1 MRSKKIFVLVLM
13 GLSFILTLA
22 IVTVVSG
29 NGEIS
34 PLESAC
40 NNLGGVYVAA
50 DNKCYNAWVPTE
62 ICPDGYMTLNYIQ
75 SVAFTPLHGA
85 KFSLTQEVPPYVCGY
100 VNLNGSL
107 EKEGRCKFFSV
118 EDGYVGGTVEASG
131 LGTASILRLVDSE
144 HMYKLPVIESSVVRD
159 DVTGIWTAE
168 FATIDP
174 ATGQPLVT
182 VGTYDVSCFGANGT
196 ASGAGMMVNITR

>member
-1 MRSKKIFVLVLM
+1 MRSKKIFVLALM
-13 GLSFILTLA
+13 GLSIMLTLT

-50 DNKCYNAWVPTE
+50 DNKCYNAWAPTE
-62 ICPDGYMTLNYIQ
+62 ICPDGYATLNYVQ
-75 SVAFTPLHGA
+75 YEAFTPLHGA
-85 KFSLTQEVPPYVCGY
+85 RFSLAQEVPPYVCGY
-100 VNLNGSL
+100 VELGGL

-144 HMYKLPVIESSVVRD
+144 HVYKLPVIESSVVRD

-168 FATIDP
+168 FTTIDP

-182 VGTYDVSCFGANGT
+182 VGTYDVSCFGTGGTANG
-196 ASGAGMMVNITR
+196 SGMKVTITR